1 MTAVNPKDAVD
12 LATAT
17 ILIQEGMA
25 RTPQTSQQSLNDIQ
39 LTSPAENCVLE
50 SAQPNQ
56 ISTTSTARNLSS
68 DRERFMVRLFL
79 SLILTFQTYRK
90 LRLPLSIWRVG

>member
-56 ISTTSTARNLSS
+56 ISLPHLLRAIYLATGSGSWSVFFYLSYL
-68 DRERFMVRLFL
+68 LFK
-79 SLILTFQTYRK
+79 LIE
-90 LRLPLSIWRVG
+90 S